1 MYWLCRKRFINVF
14 FLYEVVD
21 VFYIHNNMSYFFIH
35 PCFFMSLCERF
46 YIYLYFKI
54 FTEFKQHNVEG
65 AACVVG
71 RHGWSCSTHCLCHPL
86 THTDPHF
93 LLRPFT
99 FLPQHFLTD
108 NLASLFFKHMDSW
121 GRKGVFI
128 SKLEGRARYSKRRH
142 GSVVDVLICD
152 WRAAALC
159 QSVVDQD
166 YGLYVSIASRTL
178 TDIGNRWKLN
188 G

>member
-1 MYWLCRKRFINVF
+1 MFFHVIMWEILYIFIFQNFHWVQAAQCRGRGACRGASWLILLNA
-14 FLYEVVD
+14 L
-21 VFYIHNNMSYFFIH
+21 
-35 PCFFMSLCERF
+35 SLSS
-46 YIYLYFKI
+46 L
-54 FTEFKQHNVEG
+54 N
-65 AACVVG
+65 
-71 RHGWSCSTHCLCHPL
+71 

-128 SKLEGRARYSKRRH
+128 SKLEGSARYSKRRH